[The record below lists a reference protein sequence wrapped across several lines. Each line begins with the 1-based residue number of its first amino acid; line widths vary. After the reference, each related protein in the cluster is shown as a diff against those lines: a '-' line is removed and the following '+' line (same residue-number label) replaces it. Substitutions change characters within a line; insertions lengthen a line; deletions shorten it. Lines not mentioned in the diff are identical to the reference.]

1 MPAPPP
7 PALKPG
13 LLLSVR
19 QFCAR
24 HPVAVGVAGTFLLS
38 LLLRLLYLLGSPDRS
53 WPFSIFFYGDTRFF
67 HTYAL
72 EWVRERPA
80 QATLPYHPPLFPALL
95 GGLYQLLGEPRG
107 NALPY
112 KLSLAALN
120 AATVALSWVWWRRV
134 LGTGWSLLAAGLFAA
149 SFGWLILSTT
159 YSNEVL
165 YALFLSATC
174 GLVLQARGKLAWWTV
189 VLLGAVM
196 GLGSL
201 TRAEHLYL
209 WPFLLAY
216 AFFDR
221 ERQVPLKPQ
230 LVRWAVAVAVSL
242 AVLAPWSVRNAR
254 VLQEINARH
263 PGLEPLPE
271 LTLVTVY
278 GPINFAMANNSQA
291 TGGFTPDL
299 VNQLG
304 ANGQLDVANPA
315 QRHLLL
321 HGYAEGLRWMGEHP
335 GDAARLLLAKL
346 DRWLDGLSLGLG
358 ASNFPTGLRGAR
370 PPVDLFIPER
380 TWLKWPL
387 TLLLG
392 AGVAL
397 SLRAPH
403 RAFSLLSLVLLHRLL
418 ITLAFFGY
426 ARGLLTLFPALLPLL
441 VLPLRVL
448 AARRPLATPR
458 LPALAAAAL
467 LLFWLEAGV
476 LALGE
481 PRTFSASGT
490 TDRTGGKLIQD
501 DWVHIWQKS

>member
-1 MPAPPP
+1 MRR
-7 PALKPG
+7 
-13 LLLSVR
+13 LLLSAR
-19 QFCAR
+19 QFCTR
-24 HPVAVGVAGTFLLS
+24 HPLAVGVTGTFLLS
-38 LLLRLLYLLGSPDRS
+38 LLLRLLYLLGSPDRT

-72 EWVRERPA
+72 DWVRDRPA
-80 QATLPYHPPLFPALL
+80 QATLPYHPPLFPAFL
-95 GGLYQLLGEPRG
+95 GWLYQLLGEPRG
-107 NALPY
+107 SAFPY
-112 KLSLAALN
+112 KLSLAVLN
-120 AATVALSWVWWRRV
+120 SATVALSWVWWRRV

-149 SFGWLILSTT
+149 SFGWLVLSTT

-174 GLVLQARGKLAWWTV
+174 ALVLLSRGGLAWWAAA
-189 VLLGAVM
+189 LLGAVM

-216 AFFDR
+216 AAFDR
-221 ERQVPLKPQ
+221 DRKLPLKPQ

-254 VLQEINARH
+254 VLQELNARH

-278 GPINFAMANNSQA
+278 GPINFAMANNAQA

-304 ANGQLDVANPA
+304 ADGNLDVANPS

-321 HGYAEGLRWMGEHP
+321 HGYAEGLRWMGENP

-346 DRWLDGLSLGLG
+346 DRWLDGLSLGFG
-358 ASNFPTGLRGAR
+358 ASNFPTGLRGSR
-370 PPVDLFIPER
+370 PPVDVFIPES

-387 TLLLG
+387 TLLLLAG
-392 AGVAL
+392 AAL
-397 SLRAPH
+397 SLRAPY
-403 RAFSLLSLVLLHRLL
+403 RTFSLFTLVLLHRLL

-426 ARGLLTLFPALLPLL
+426 ARGLLAIFPALLPLL
-441 VLPLRVL
+441 LLPGLVL
-448 AARRPLATPR
+448 ASRRPSLATR

-467 LLFWLEAGV
+467 LLFWLEAGA
-476 LALGE
+476 LALE
-481 PRTFSASGT
+481 KPRSFSASGT

-501 DWVHIWQKS
+501 DWVHIWPKS

>member
-1 MPAPPP
+1 MRR
-7 PALKPG
+7 
-13 LLLSVR
+13 LLLSAR
-19 QFCAR
+19 QFCTR
-24 HPVAVGVAGTFLLS
+24 HPVAVGVTGTFLLS
-38 LLLRLLYLLGSPDRS
+38 LLLRVLYLLGSPDRT

-72 EWVRERPA
+72 DWVRDRPA
-80 QATLPYHPPLFPALL
+80 QATLPYHPPLFPTFL
-95 GGLYQLLGEPRG
+95 GWLYQLLGEPQG
-107 NALPY
+107 NAFPY
-112 KLSLAALN
+112 KLSLAVLN
-120 AATVALSWVWWRRV
+120 SATVALTWAWWRRV
-134 LGTGWSLLAAGLFAA
+134 LGTAWSLLAAGLFAA

-174 GLVLQARGKLAWWTV
+174 ALVLQSRGRLAWWAS

-216 AFFDR
+216 AVFDR
-221 ERQVPLKPQ
+221 DRQTPLKPQ
-230 LVRWAVAVAVSL
+230 FVRWAVAVAVSL

-254 VLQEINARH
+254 VLRELNERN

-278 GPINFAMANNSQA
+278 GPINFAMANNAQA

-304 ANGQLDVANPA
+304 ANGNLDVANPA
-315 QRHLLL
+315 QRHVLL
-321 HGYAEGLRWMGEHP
+321 HGYAEGLRWMSEHP

-358 ASNFPTGLRGAR
+358 ASNFPSGLRGSR
-370 PPVDLFIPER
+370 PPVDVFIPES

-387 TLLLG
+387 TLLLLAG
-392 AGVAL
+392 AAL
-397 SLRAPH
+397 SLRAPY
-403 RAFSLLSLVLLHRLL
+403 RAFSLFSLVLLHRVL

-426 ARGLLTLFPALLPLL
+426 ARGLLAIFPVILPLL
-441 VLPLRVL
+441 LLPARVL
-448 AARRPLATPR
+448 ASRHPAISTR

-467 LLFWLEAGV
+467 LFFWLETGA
-476 LALGE
+476 LALQE
-481 PRTFSASGT
+481 PRSFSASGT

-501 DWVHIWQKS
+501 DWVHIWPKS